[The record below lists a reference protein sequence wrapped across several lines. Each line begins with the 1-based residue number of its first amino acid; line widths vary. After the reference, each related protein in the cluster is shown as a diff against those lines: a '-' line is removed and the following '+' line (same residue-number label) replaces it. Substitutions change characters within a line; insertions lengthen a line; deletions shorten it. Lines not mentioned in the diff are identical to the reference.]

1 MKIKEITNFLEE
13 IAPLHYQET
22 YDNSGLLVGDRENSV
37 TGALI
42 TLDCT
47 EDVVEEAILKNCNLI
62 IAHHPII
69 FGSLNK
75 ITGKNYVERV
85 IIKAIR
91 NNISIYAIHTNLDN
105 VYNGVNSKI
114 AEKLGLK
121 KCKIL
126 RPNSKFIKQLAVYC
140 PSTHSESLKNSLL
153 ECGAGEFRNYD
164 NCSFSVVG
172 KGTFRPKE
180 GSNPFLG
187 NINKTEEVKEEKL
200 DFFYNLKDESA
211 LLECLFMNHPYEQV
225 AYQTYSLDN
234 VSSEIGSGM
243 IGELENEIEVGKF
256 LNHIKDK
263 MQTNSI
269 RHTKLVHKKIK
280 KVAVC
285 GGSGSFLL
293 DDAKNHNADI
303 FISSDFKYHEFFDA
317 DGAIIIADIG
327 HFESEQ
333 YTKELIYDMLREK
346 FTKFAV
352 QLSKV
357 NTNPIN
363 YL

>member
-1 MKIKEITNFLEE
+1 MKIREITDFLEE
-13 IAPLHYQET
+13 IAPLHYQES
-22 YDNSGLLVGDRENSV
+22 YDNSGLIIGDLENKV
-37 TGALI
+37 DDVLI

-47 EDVVEEAILKNCNLI
+47 EEVIDEAISNNCNLI
-62 IAHHPII
+62 ISHHPII
-69 FGSLNK
+69 FSPLKK
-75 ITGKNYVERV
+75 INGKNYVERV
-85 IIKAIR
+85 IVKAIKHD
-91 NNISIYAIHTNLDN
+91 ISIYAIHTNLDN

-121 KCKIL
+121 NCKIL
-126 RPNSKFIKQLAVYC
+126 RPNSKLIKQLVVYC
-140 PSTHSESLKNSLL
+140 PSSHSESLKQSLL

-180 GSNPFLG
+180 GSNPFFG
-187 NINKTEEVKEEKL
+187 NIDNTETVSEERL
-200 DFFYNLKDESA
+200 EFFYNIKDENA
-211 LLECLFMNHPYEQV
+211 LLECLFKNHPYEQV
-225 AYQTYSLDN
+225 AYQIYSLDN
-234 VSSEIGSGM
+234 ICSEIGSGM
-243 IGELENEIEVGKF
+243 IGELEDEIECDKF
-256 LNHIKDK
+256 LALIKKK
-263 MQTNSI
+263 MKTDCI
-269 RHTKLVHKKIK
+269 RHTSLIRNKIK
-280 KVAVC
+280 YVAVC

-293 DDAKNHNADI
+293 EEAKKKNADI

-317 DGAIIIADIG
+317 DGKIIIADIG

-333 YTKELIYDMLREK
+333 FTKELICDMLSKK

>member
-1 MKIKEITNFLEE
+1 MKLREITDFLEE

-22 YDNSGLLVGDRENSV
+22 YDNSGLLVGNRESSI
-37 TGALI
+37 TCALI

-47 EDVVEEAILKNCNLI
+47 EEVVEEAVLKKCNLI

-69 FGSLNK
+69 FGSLSK

-85 IIKAIR
+85 IIKAIK

-114 AEKLGLK
+114 VEKLAIK
-121 KCKIL
+121 NCKIL
-126 RPNSKFIKQLAVYC
+126 RPSSKFIKQLSVYC
-140 PSTHSESLKNSLL
+140 PSSHSESLKKSLL

-164 NCSFSVVG
+164 NCSFSVSG
-172 KGTFRPKE
+172 KGTFRPKQ
-180 GSNPFLG
+180 GSNPFMG
-187 NINKTEEVKEEKL
+187 NINQTETVNEEKL
-200 DFFYNLKDESA
+200 DFFYNLKDESN
-211 LLECLFMNHPYEQV
+211 LLDCLFLNHPYEQV
-225 AYQTYSLDN
+225 AYQIYSLDN
-234 VSSEIGSGM
+234 VSLEIGSGM
-243 IGELENEIEVGKF
+243 IGELENEIETEKF
-256 LNHIKDK
+256 LEIIKDK
-263 MQTNSI
+263 MQTNCI
-269 RHTKLVHKKIK
+269 RHTKLVNKKIK

-293 DDAKNHNADI
+293 ADAKNLNADI

-317 DGAIIIADIG
+317 DGDIIIADIG

-333 YTKELIYDMLREK
+333 YTKELIYDLLREK

-352 QLSKV
+352 QLSNV

>member
-1 MKIKEITNFLEE
+1 MKIREITDFLEE
-13 IAPLHYQET
+13 IAPLHYQEI
-22 YDNSGLLVGDRENSV
+22 YDNSGLIIGDLENKV
-37 TGALI
+37 NDVLI

-47 EDVVEEAILKNCNLI
+47 EEVIDEAISKNCNLI
-62 IAHHPII
+62 ISHHPII
-69 FGSLNK
+69 FTPLKK
-75 ITGKNYVERV
+75 INGKSYVERV

-91 NNISIYAIHTNLDN
+91 NDISIYAIHTNLDN

-121 KCKIL
+121 NCKIL
-126 RPNSKFIKQLAVYC
+126 RPKSKLIKQLVVYC
-140 PSTHSESLKNSLL
+140 PSLYSESLKQSLL
-153 ECGAGEFRNYD
+153 ECGAGEFKNYD

-180 GSNPFLG
+180 GSNPFFG
-187 NINKTEEVKEEKL
+187 NIGKTETVPEERL
-200 DFFYNLKDESA
+200 ELFYDIKNENV
-211 LLECLFMNHPYEQV
+211 LLECLFKNHPYEQV
-225 AYQTYSLDN
+225 AYQIYSLDN
-234 VSSEIGSGM
+234 ICLEIGSGM
-243 IGELENEIEVGKF
+243 IGEVEDEIECDKF
-256 LNHIKDK
+256 LALIKKK
-263 MQTNSI
+263 MKTDCI
-269 RHTKLVHKKIK
+269 RHTTLNSNKIK
-280 KVAVC
+280 RVAVC

-293 DDAKNHNADI
+293 EEAKKKNADI

-317 DGAIIIADIG
+317 DGKIIIADIG

-333 YTKELIYDMLREK
+333 FTKELIYEMLSKK